1 MSGFTKLMEHF
12 TIQLSKEN
20 ISCASIYLSAIM
32 KMIRL
37 HCIFIALL
45 FIGASPLSLYAQ
57 VKLPSIFTNNM
68 VLQQQSE
75 CAVWGWS
82 EKGKNIS
89 VQTSWNR
96 KNYSTKADA
105 SGRWKLKIATPVAGG
120 PYNITISDGKPVTLN
135 NILIGEVWL
144 CSGQSNMEMPV
155 KGFKGQPVI
164 GSNEAI
170 LHSKNKN
177 IRLYTVP
184 RSSVTERQ
192 DNSKPSEW
200 KEAGPEAVANFSATG
215 YFFGRLL
222 NQMLDIPIGLINVS
236 YSGSFAEAWMSPEA
250 LNVYPDVKIP
260 EKGDS
265 IKAVSRT
272 PTTLFN
278 GMLYPIIGYGIKGA
292 IWYQGE
298 SNYENPDRYE
308 TLFPRMVNEWRT
320 LWGLGDFPFYFA
332 QIAPYNYTQLPPY
345 YMGGKYNSAFLRDAQ
360 RKAEKKIA
368 NSGMAVLM
376 DIGEED
382 NIHPAHK
389 QEGGERLA
397 LLALGKTYGLKGFGY
412 ASPSFDSTSVNGN
425 IMNLNFQNVPNGLTT
440 FGKKLTSFE
449 IAGSDKVFYPAQAV
463 LLRNS
468 IAVSSP
474 YVAKPVAVRY
484 AFKDFIVGELFST
497 EGLPVP
503 SFRTDNW

>member
-1 MSGFTKLMEHF
+1 MEHL
-12 TIQLSKEN
+12 TIQNRKKN
-20 ISCASIYLSAIM
+20 ISYASFYLSAMM
-32 KMIRL
+32 KTYKFYHILMML
-37 HCIFIALL
+37 TLTCTYA
-45 FIGASPLSLYAQ
+45 LSLNAQ

-75 CAVWGWS
+75 CAFWGWS

-89 VQTSWNR
+89 IQTSWNGKR
-96 KNYSTKADA
+96 YTTKADA
-105 SGRWKLKIATPVAGG
+105 AGKWKMLVPTPAAGG

-135 NILIGEVWL
+135 NVLIGEVWI

-155 KGFKGQPVI
+155 KGFKGQPII

-192 DNSKPSEW
+192 DNCKPSEW
-200 KEAGPEAVANFSATG
+200 KEAGPEAVSNFSATG

-222 NQMLDIPIGLINVS
+222 NEMLDVPVGLINVS
-236 YSGSFAEAWMSPEA
+236 YSGSFAEAWMSPDA
-250 LNVYPDVKIP
+250 LKVYPDVKIP
-260 EKGDS
+260 AKGDT

-272 PTTLFN
+272 PTTLYN
-278 GMLYPIIGYGIKGA
+278 GMLYPIIGYSIKGS

-308 TLFPRMVNEWRT
+308 ELFPKMVNEWRT
-320 LWGLGDFPFYFA
+320 LWNRGEFPFYYA
-332 QIAPYNYTQLPPY
+332 QIAPYNYAQLPPY
-345 YMGGKYNSAFLRDAQ
+345 NMGGKYNSAYLRDAQ
-360 RKAEKKIA
+360 RKAETKIS

-389 QEGGERLA
+389 KEGGERLA

-412 ASPSFDSTSVNGN
+412 TSPSFDSTSVNGN
-425 IMNLNFQNVPNGLTT
+425 IMNVFFQNAPNGLTS

-474 YVAKPVAVRY
+474 NVAKPVAVRY
-484 AFKDFIVGELFST
+484 AFKDFTKGELFST
-497 EGLPVP
+497 EGLPAS